1 MPDDGVTDLP
11 AASGLLHL
19 YESIARLSHDMVA
32 ASSAN
37 DWLRVDQLE
46 QQCGSLIATLRA
58 ASAVRPLGR
67 AEQRR
72 RVELLRAILADD
84 AQIRARSEPWL
95 RQLDRLYA
103 SLPHDA
109 GS

>member
-19 YESIARLSHDMVA
+19 YESIAGLSHDMVA

-72 RVELLRAILADD
+72 RVELLRAILADA